1 MKQQKQTNIE
11 TNSYGQKKKLSKTR
25 QYKSNMEP
33 LKRKRSRSLVKIL
46 YYCQSQ
52 EKTCDISFFLSALSL
67 KTNQVL
73 DTGSAAVGRRN

>member
-1 MKQQKQTNIE
+1 
-11 TNSYGQKKKLSKTR
+11 
-25 QYKSNMEP
+25 MEP